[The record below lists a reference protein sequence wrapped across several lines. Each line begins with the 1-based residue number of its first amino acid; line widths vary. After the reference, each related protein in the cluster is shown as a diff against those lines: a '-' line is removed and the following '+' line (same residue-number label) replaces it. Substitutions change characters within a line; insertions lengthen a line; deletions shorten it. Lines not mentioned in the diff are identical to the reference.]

1 MPNIDTDFIKDQID
15 AVREEI
21 GRNVSILVPAKSACV
36 RCTVSGFYD
45 VLIDKSTFFTCP
57 ECKGS
62 FWKSGFSET
71 IVLARVH
78 WTDNE
83 AIGVTPG
90 GKYYSGDAYIH
101 VVPEYH
107 KLLQDAQSGG
117 RVVVD
122 AQEMSIIK
130 INPEGAPI
138 INRYKAILK
147 GIGNQPQG

>member
-1 MPNIDTDFIKDQID
+1 MPNIDTDFIRDQID
-15 AVREEI
+15 SVREEI
-21 GRNVSILVPAKSACV
+21 GRDVSILVPAKSACV

-45 VLIDKSTFFTCP
+45 ALIDKSTFFTCP

-62 FWKSGFSET
+62 FWKNGFSET
-71 IVLARVH
+71 VVLARVH

-90 GKYYSGDAYIH
+90 GKYYSGDAYMH
-101 VVPEYH
+101 VVPEHH
-107 KLLQDAQSGG
+107 KLLQDAQNGG

-122 AQEMSIIK
+122 EQEMSIIK
-130 INPEGAPI
+130 INPEGAPV

>member
-1 MPNIDTDFIKDQID
+1 MPDVNADFIREQID
-15 AVREEI
+15 SVREQI
-21 GRNVSILVPAKSACV
+21 GRDVTILTPTRDACV

-45 VLIDKSTFFTCP
+45 TLIDKSTFFTCP
-57 ECKGS
+57 ECRGS
-62 FWKSGFSET
+62 YWKNGYSET
-71 IVLARVH
+71 AILARVH

-107 KLLQDAQSGG
+107 KLLQDAQNGG
-117 RVVVD
+117 RVRVD
-122 AQEMSIIK
+122 GQELSVIK
-130 INPEGAPI
+130 INPEGTPI